1 MENKKQ
7 EKTQTETSIKRVTLE
22 PKHIIHAYDLPRNKS
37 VSIRKH
43 RLKSP
48 IRMPEANARII
59 SSAVKR
65 RLSPKKRMQ
74 RSETVVNEDVI
85 APVSDIEMS
94 ENRSKSRRRF
104 R

>member
-1 MENKKQ
+1 M
-7 EKTQTETSIKRVTLE
+7 TLE
-22 PKHIIHAYDLPRNKS
+22 PKHIIHAYDLPRNQS
-37 VSIRKH
+37 VSIRKN

-48 IRMPEANARII
+48 IRNNEATTRIV

-65 RLSPKKRMQ
+65 RPSPKKRIQ
-74 RSETVVNEDVI
+74 KSETIVDENQI

-94 ENRSKSRRRF
+94 EKRSKSRKRF